1 MSMKSTK
8 GKTMQVRVL
17 PDVYKELLS
26 IKAELEK
33 ERLKPTSFNDA
44 LKYLIEKNRN
54 VGEVKA

>member
-1 MSMKSTK
+1 MKSTK
-8 GKTMQVRVL
+8 GETMQVRVL
-17 PDVYKELLS
+17 PDVYNELLN